1 MDTLHTT
8 SATPTSRGL
17 QHWNRLAGWLQ
28 QRLISDSMLSLVA
41 RLAIAAV
48 FFYSGRTKVSGFLTI
63 KPSTFSLFETEYAL
77 PLLSPHLTAHLA
89 TYAEHLFPLL
99 LVLGLLARLSAL
111 ALLAMTL
118 VIQFFVYPDA
128 WPTHLTWI
136 GLMLVI
142 IGRGA
147 GHWSA
152 DRMLGIR

>member
-1 MDTLHTT
+1 MHTLHRNP
-8 SATPTSRGL
+8 ACPTSSPL
-17 QHWNRLAGWLQ
+17 QHWNRLALWLQ
-28 QRLISDSMLSLVA
+28 RHVSDSMLSLVA

-48 FFYSGRTKVSGFLTI
+48 FFYSGRTKVSGFITI
-63 KPSTFSLFETEYAL
+63 KPSTFNLFETEYAL
-77 PLLSPHLTAHLA
+77 PLLSPQLAAHLA

-99 LVLGLLARLSAL
+99 LVIGLFTRLSAL
-111 ALLAMTL
+111 ALLGMTL
-118 VIQFFVYPDA
+118 VIQLFVYPDA

-136 GLMLVI
+136 GLMLLV

>member
-1 MDTLHTT
+1 
-8 SATPTSRGL
+8 
-17 QHWNRLAGWLQ
+17 
-28 QRLISDSMLSLVA
+28 MLSLVA

-63 KPSTFSLFETEYAL
+63 KPSTFNLYETEYAL
-77 PLLSPHLTAHLA
+77 PLLSPQLAAHLA

-99 LVLGLLARLSAL
+99 LVIGLFTRLSAL
-111 ALLAMTL
+111 ALLGMTL
-118 VIQFFVYPDA
+118 VIQLFVYPDA

-136 GLMLVI
+136 GLMLLV

>member
-1 MDTLHTT
+1 
-8 SATPTSRGL
+8 L
-17 QHWNRLAGWLQ
+17 QHWNRLALWLQ
-28 QRLISDSMLSLVA
+28 HHVSESTLSLVA

-63 KPSTFSLFETEYAL
+63 KPSTFNLFETEYAL
-77 PLLSPHLTAHLA
+77 PLLSSQLAAHLA

-99 LVLGLLARLSAL
+99 LVIGLFTRLSAL
-111 ALLAMTL
+111 ALLGMTL
-118 VIQFFVYPDA
+118 VIQVFVYPDA

-136 GLMLVI
+136 GLMLLV

>member
-1 MDTLHTT
+1 
-8 SATPTSRGL
+8 L
-17 QHWNRLAGWLQ
+17 QHWNRLALWLQ
-28 QRLISDSMLSLVA
+28 HHVSESTLSLVA

-63 KPSTFSLFETEYAL
+63 KPSTFNLFETEYAL
-77 PLLSPHLTAHLA
+77 PLLSPQLAAHLA

-99 LVLGLLARLSAL
+99 LVIGLFTRLSAL
-111 ALLAMTL
+111 ALLGMTL
-118 VIQFFVYPDA
+118 VIQVFVYPDA

-136 GLMLVI
+136 GLMLLV

>member
-1 MDTLHTT
+1 METLHT
-8 SATPTSRGL
+8 SPSVPKSR
-17 QHWNRLAGWLQ
+17 WLQ
-28 QRLISDSMLSLVA
+28 LCNRPAAWFELHISDSMLSLVA

-77 PLLSPHLTAHLA
+77 PLLSPHLAAHLA

-111 ALLAMTL
+111 ALLGMTL
-118 VIQFFVYPDA
+118 VIQLFVYPDA
-128 WPTHLTWI
+128 WSTHLSWI
-136 GLMLVI
+136 GLMLIV

-147 GHWSA
+147 GCWSA

>member
-1 MDTLHTT
+1 MGTLHTA
-8 SATPTSRGL
+8 SATPRSRPSL
-17 QHWNRLAGWLQ
+17 HWNRLVAWLQ
-28 QRLISDSMLSLVA
+28 LHISDSLLSLVA

-63 KPSTFSLFETEYAL
+63 KPSTYSLFETEYAL
-77 PLLSPHLTAHLA
+77 PLLSPHLAAHLA

-111 ALLAMTL
+111 ALLGMTL
-118 VIQFFVYPDA
+118 VIQLFVYPDA

-136 GLMLVI
+136 GLMLVV

-147 GHWSA
+147 GRWSA
-152 DRMLGIR
+152 DRLIGIR

>member
-1 MDTLHTT
+1 MGTLHTA
-8 SATPTSRGL
+8 SATPRSRPSL
-17 QHWNRLAGWLQ
+17 HWNRLVAWLQ
-28 QRLISDSMLSLVA
+28 LHISDSLLSLVA

-63 KPSTFSLFETEYAL
+63 KPSTYSLFETEYAL
-77 PLLSPHLTAHLA
+77 PLLSPHLAAHLA

-111 ALLAMTL
+111 ALLGMTL

-136 GLMLVI
+136 GLMLVV

-147 GHWSA
+147 GRWSA
-152 DRMLGIR
+152 DRLLGIR

>member
-1 MDTLHTT
+1 
-8 SATPTSRGL
+8 
-17 QHWNRLAGWLQ
+17 
-28 QRLISDSMLSLVA
+28 MLSLVA

-63 KPSTFSLFETEYAL
+63 KPSTFNLFETEYAL
-77 PLLSPHLTAHLA
+77 PLLSPQLAAHLA

-99 LVLGLLARLSAL
+99 LVIGLFTRLSAL
-111 ALLAMTL
+111 ALLGMTL
-118 VIQFFVYPDA
+118 VIQLFVYPDA

-136 GLMLVI
+136 GLMLLV

>member
-1 MDTLHTT
+1 MHALHRNPA
-8 SATPTSRGL
+8 SPTSSPL
-17 QHWNRLAGWLQ
+17 QHWNRLALWLQ
-28 QRLISDSMLSLVA
+28 HHVSDSMLSLVA

-63 KPSTFSLFETEYAL
+63 KPSTFNLFETEYVL
-77 PLLSPHLTAHLA
+77 PLLSPQLAAHLA

-99 LVLGLLARLSAL
+99 LAIGLLTRLSAL
-111 ALLAMTL
+111 ALLGMTL
-118 VIQFFVYPDA
+118 VIQVFVYPDA

-136 GLMLVI
+136 GLMLRV

>member
-1 MDTLHTT
+1 
-8 SATPTSRGL
+8 
-17 QHWNRLAGWLQ
+17 
-28 QRLISDSMLSLVA
+28 MLSLVA

-63 KPSTFSLFETEYAL
+63 KPSTFNLFETEYTL
-77 PLLSPHLTAHLA
+77 PLLSPQLAAHLA

-99 LVLGLLARLSAL
+99 LVIGLFTRLSVL
-111 ALLAMTL
+111 ALLGMTL
-118 VIQFFVYPDA
+118 VIQVFVYPDA

-136 GLMLVI
+136 GLMLLV